1 MPSAGNRRWHQT
13 HFANSEFNMKTN
25 GQQPESPPAAQP
37 PAQIYQL
44 NLLQKVDHSLGM
56 NPGPRRGGPSG
67 PPSPALIHQLS
78 NSGIEIPSTEGKTGG
93 KSRVAVAKLTQ
104 QMPGGMADWTKN
116 ASGERA
122 FMDEK
127 ELLTKLPIS
136 RRTLGTWKATGVLP
150 YIKIGRRCLY
160 DWASVQGALLR
171 RQRGGQ

>member
-1 MPSAGNRRWHQT
+1 MLGKLNMRDDQH
-13 HFANSEFNMKTN
+13 EFVALL
-25 GQQPESPPAAQP
+25 GQPAAHLTVEQAASP
-37 PAQIYQL
+37 T
-44 NLLQKVDHSLGM
+44 
-56 NPGPRRGGPSG
+56 RRR
-67 PPSPALIHQLS
+67 PSPGA
-78 NSGIEIPSTEGKTGG
+78 
-93 KSRVAVAKLTQ
+93 AKEDAAIVPGWFLRN
-104 QMPGGMADWTKN
+104 GGMADLTEN

-171 RQRGGQ
+171 RQRGGQCA